1 MLKDNHNSK
10 KTILITGASQ
20 GIGKT
25 CAIKFLKEGY
35 KVRGSLRSMNRKE
48 EVIQALSKEVD
59 TTNNI
64 EFCYLDLLID
74 DGWNRFE
81 EDLSYALDHKIS
93 TNPVLNAFQETVY
106 RYEIDREFIDA
117 FMQSMRWDLSKKVY
131 ETDEE
136 YKSYIYGS
144 ADVVGLMCL
153 RVFVKGDHKL
163 FKELKSSAMALGS
176 AFQKV
181 NFLRDLKND
190 FEQLERSYFPGVDL
204 RQLDDASK
212 QKIIAEIESDF
223 NKGLSGIF
231 KLPNAAKFGVYTAYK
246 YYLRL
251 LKKLKR
257 VPSEQIKNKRVRVA
271 NIQKVDVLARSYV
284 RYRFNIL

>member
-1 MLKDNHNSK
+1 LADEIVDSFHDYDKM
-10 KTILITGASQ
+10 
-20 GIGKT
+20 
-25 CAIKFLKEGY
+25 
-35 KVRGSLRSMNRKE
+35 
-48 EVIQALSKEVD
+48 AL
-59 TTNNI
+59 
-64 EFCYLDLLID
+64 LD
-74 DGWNRFE
+74 RFE
-81 EDLSYALDHKIS
+81 DDLSYSLKEKIS
-93 TNPVLNAFQETVY
+93 TNPVLNAFQETVH
-106 RYEIDREFIDA
+106 RYGIDREFIDA

-131 ETDEE
+131 QTDEE
-136 YKSYIYGS
+136 YKTYIYGS

-163 FKELKSSAMALGS
+163 FDELKSSAMALGS

-190 FEQLERSYFPGVDL
+190 YEQLERSYFPGINL
-204 RQLDDASK
+204 RELDEVSK
-212 QKIIAEIESDF
+212 QKIISEIEADF
-223 NKGLSGIF
+223 QKGLSGIF
-231 KLPNAAKFGVYTAYK
+231 KLPDAAKFGVYTAYK

-257 VPSEQIKNKRVRVA
+257 VPSVEIKNKRIRVA

>member
-1 MLKDNHNSK
+1 MKSIFDTVSK
-10 KTILITGASQ
+10 R
-20 GIGKT
+20 
-25 CAIKFLKEGY
+25 C
-35 KVRGSLRSMNRKE
+35 
-48 EVIQALSKEVD
+48 SKEITESYSTSFSLATRMLSSEIRQDIYNIYGFVRLADEIVD
-59 TTNNI
+59 SFHDYDKVT
-64 EFCYLDLLID
+64 LL
-74 DGWNRFE
+74 NRFE
-81 EDLSYALDHKIS
+81 EDLAYALDQKIS
-93 TNPVLNAFQETVY
+93 TNPVLNAFQQTVH
-106 RYEIDREFIDA
+106 RYEIDRKFIAA

-136 YKSYIYGS
+136 YKTYIYGS

-153 RVFVKGDHKL
+153 RVFVNGDQKL

-190 FEQLERSYFPGVDL
+190 FVQLERSYFPGVDL
-204 RQLDDASK
+204 QQLDDSSK
-212 QKIIAEIESDF
+212 QKIIDEIESDF
-223 NKGLSGIF
+223 HKGLSGIF

>member
-1 MLKDNHNSK
+1 
-10 KTILITGASQ
+10 
-20 GIGKT
+20 
-25 CAIKFLKEGY
+25 
-35 KVRGSLRSMNRKE
+35 
-48 EVIQALSKEVD
+48 
-59 TTNNI
+59 
-64 EFCYLDLLID
+64 
-74 DGWNRFE
+74 
-81 EDLSYALDHKIS
+81 
-93 TNPVLNAFQETVY
+93 
-106 RYEIDREFIDA
+106 
-117 FMQSMRWDLSKKVY
+117 
-131 ETDEE
+131 
-136 YKSYIYGS
+136 
-144 ADVVGLMCL
+144 
-153 RVFVKGDHKL
+153 L

>member
-1 MLKDNHNSK
+1 MKSIFDTVSK
-10 KTILITGASQ
+10 R
-20 GIGKT
+20 
-25 CAIKFLKEGY
+25 C
-35 KVRGSLRSMNRKE
+35 
-48 EVIQALSKEVD
+48 SKEITESYSTSFSLATRMLSSEIRQDIYNIYGFVRLADEIVD
-59 TTNNI
+59 SFHDYDKVT
-64 EFCYLDLLID
+64 LL
-74 DGWNRFE
+74 NHFE
-81 EDLSYALDHKIS
+81 EDLAYALDNKIS
-93 TNPVLNAFQETVY
+93 TNPVLNAFQQTVH
-106 RYEIDREFIDA
+106 RYEIDRKFIDA

-136 YKSYIYGS
+136 YKTYIYGS

-153 RVFVKGDHKL
+153 RVFVKGDQEL

-190 FEQLERSYFPGVDL
+190 FVQLERSYFPGVDL
-204 RQLDDASK
+204 QQLDDYSK
-212 QKIIAEIESDF
+212 QKIIDEIESDF
-223 NKGLSGIF
+223 QKGLSGIF

>member
-1 MLKDNHNSK
+1 MKSIFDTVSK
-10 KTILITGASQ
+10 R
-20 GIGKT
+20 
-25 CAIKFLKEGY
+25 C
-35 KVRGSLRSMNRKE
+35 
-48 EVIQALSKEVD
+48 SKEITESYSTSFSLATRMLSSEIRQDIYNIYGFVRLADEIVD
-59 TTNNI
+59 SFHEYDKVT
-64 EFCYLDLLID
+64 LL
-74 DGWNRFE
+74 NRFE
-81 EDLSYALDHKIS
+81 EDLAYALDHKIS
-93 TNPVLNAFQETVY
+93 TNPVLNAFQQTVH
-106 RYEIDREFIDA
+106 RYEIDRKFIAA

-136 YKSYIYGS
+136 YKTYIYGS

-153 RVFVKGDHKL
+153 RVFVKGDQEL

-190 FEQLERSYFPGVDL
+190 FVQLERSYFPGVDL
-204 RQLDDASK
+204 QQLDDSSK
-212 QKIIAEIESDF
+212 QKIIDEIESDF
-223 NKGLSGIF
+223 QKGLSGIF